1 MTISKKRQEVPGVT
15 EEPPPPLAE
24 PSAAFS
30 DADSVV
36 TAESGGRNDWSLQK
50 DIRDRELQ
58 AYQKAVEHLHST
70 DVFPQP
76 AELLFRVFKS
86 IDGPLSLIHW
96 MEQAAKGGNWPPN
109 AHVWVLEETVVKEK
123 SKFKHLGLQK
133 DDVLIVTNF
142 QDKAESLKISR
153 EDYHK
158 VFTDLVTVLLTK
170 YLKRYTWMSAEEVT
184 LIKTRR
190 TRLLDC
196 VQNLRVYQESI
207 QARRFKEVRQSKV
220 QGRVQKRQTEADVS
234 WKKHAARSMSVNGIN
249 GHAPPRVES
258 VFLYQ
263 HIPPKPTA
271 FGPSTSLI
279 NRPAN
284 YPQALPRHAPQ
295 KALPF
300 NPIASSSVRLPI
312 QEGLTP
318 ARPFTAPKSQFRRG
332 SQLPWNA
339 HFITTYTETG
349 KCGWH
354 CE

>member
-1 MTISKKRQEVPGVT
+1 MTFSKKGQEVPGVT
-15 EEPPPPLAE
+15 EAQPPPSAE

-30 DADSVV
+30 DAESVV
-36 TAESGGRNDWSLQK
+36 TTESLGRTDWSLQK
-50 DIRDRELQ
+50 DIRDREVQ
-58 AYQKAVEHLHST
+58 AYRKAVEHLYSSN
-70 DVFPQP
+70 VFPEP

-96 MEQAAKGGNWPPN
+96 MEQAATGGDWPPN
-109 AHVWVLEETVVKEK
+109 AQVWVLEKSVVKEK
-123 SKFKHLGLQK
+123 LKFKHLGLQK
-133 DDVLIVTNF
+133 DDVLFVTNF
-142 QDKAESLKISR
+142 EDKAESLKVSR

-158 VFTDLVTVLLTK
+158 VFGDLVTVLLSK
-170 YLKRYTWMSAEEVT
+170 YLKRYSWMTAEEVT
-184 LIKTRR
+184 LVKTRR

-196 VQNLRVYQESI
+196 IQNLRMYQDSI
-207 QARRFKEVRQSKV
+207 QAQRFKEARQSKV

-234 WKKHAARSMSVNGIN
+234 WKKHAARSMSVNVIN
-249 GHAPPRVES
+249 GHAPPRIES
-258 VFLYQ
+258 VFLH
-263 HIPPKPTA
+263 HIPSKPVT
-271 FGPSTSLI
+271 FGASTSLI
-279 NRPAN
+279 NRPTN

-300 NPIASSSVRLPI
+300 NPIASSSVRLPMK
-312 QEGLTP
+312 EGLTP